1 MNNRLMNCKRFYSAI
16 FNIIILLG
24 VGGCFSSSNSS
35 RNPAIQPTGNQT
47 SQLSQTQQEVK
58 QVTVI
63 EGLEHPWGMD
73 WLPNGDLL
81 ITERPGR
88 LRIVKNE
95 KLEPQSIRG
104 VPEVLAVGQGGLL
117 DVAVHPDVE
126 ENGYIYLTY
135 ASGTR
140 SSNQTRIARAILEE
154 NRLRDVEVI
163 FEVSPMKTGG
173 QHFGSRLLWLND
185 GTLLASIGDGGNP
198 PLKIEGELSR
208 KQAQKLD
215 SYLGKIIR
223 INDDGS
229 IPDDNPFVGQ
239 EDANPAIWSYG
250 HRNIQGLTIDRR
262 NGQIWSTEHGSRGGD
277 ELNKIVVGENYG
289 WPVVTHSQEYTGGE
303 ISDKRS
309 LPGMV
314 DPLIVWTPA
323 IAPSGLTIYDGDQFM
338 DWKGDLF
345 AGGLLAREVIR
356 IELNDAGEIVAEYPI
371 KFEQRVRDVKQ
382 GRDGFIYVLTDDP
395 NGKLIRLEPMK

>member
-1 MNNRLMNCKRFYSAI
+1 MNCKRFYSAI

>member
-1 MNNRLMNCKRFYSAI
+1 MI
-16 FNIIILLG
+16 FNVIILLG
-24 VGGCFSSSNSS
+24 LGGCFSPSNSS
-35 RNPAIQPTGNQT
+35 NNSTIQSTANQT
-47 SQLSQTQQEVK
+47 SQPSDTQQDVK

-73 WLPNGDLL
+73 WLPNGDIL

-88 LRIVKNE
+88 LRIVKNG
-95 KLEPQSIRG
+95 KLEPEPIKG
-104 VPEVLAVGQGGLL
+104 VPEVFAVGQGGLL
-117 DVAVHPDVE
+117 DVSVHPNFE

-140 SSNQTRIARAILEE
+140 NSNQTRIARAILEE
-154 NRLRDVEVI
+154 NRLRDVKVM

-173 QHFGSRLLWLND
+173 QHFGSRLQWLND

-198 PLKIEGELSR
+198 PLKINGELSR
-208 KQAQKLD
+208 KQAQKLN

-229 IPDDNPFVGQ
+229 IPDDNPFLGK
-239 EDANPAIWSYG
+239 ENANPAIWSYG
-250 HRNIQGLTIDRR
+250 HRNIQGLTIDKQT
-262 NGQIWSTEHGSRGGD
+262 GQVWSTEHGSRGGD
-277 ELNKIVVGENYG
+277 ELNKIVAGENYG

-309 LPGMV
+309 LPGMI
-314 DPLIVWTPA
+314 DPLVVWTPA
-323 IAPSGLTIYDGDQFM
+323 IAPSGLTFYDGDKFM
-338 DWKGDLF
+338 EWQGGLF
-345 AGGLLAREVIR
+345 AGGLVAREVRHID
-356 IELNDAGEIVAEYPI
+356 LNDAGEIVAEYAI

-382 GRDGFIYVLTDDP
+382 GPDGFIYVLTDDR
-395 NGKLIRLEPMK
+395 NGKLIRLEPVNN